1 MPNTDEA
8 IRPILSHNIPIVWG
22 DIAEGIEAVRAK
34 AGIDDPEQIFRRLCR
49 SEAFLFFV
57 PEGFFILLPVYRQVP
72 SVLVWVAYGKGTG
85 LIGKYLPKIESL
97 ARDIGAQQVEI
108 DSPRPGYRRLFKDW
122 TRNGSHYIRRLPL

>member
-22 DIAEGIEAVRAK
+22 DIADGIEAVRAK

-57 PEGFFILLPVYRQVP
+57 PEGFFILLPVCRQVP

-97 ARDIGAQQVEI
+97 ARDIGAEQLEFTS
-108 DSPRPGYRRLFKDW
+108 DRPGYRRVFRDW
-122 TRNGSHYIRRLPL
+122 QRTGQRYIRRLS

>member
-8 IRPILSHNIPIVWG
+8 IRPILPHNIPIVWG
-22 DIAEGIEAVRAK
+22 DIAEGIEAARAK
-34 AGIDDPEQIFRRLCR
+34 AGIDDPEQIFLRLCR

-97 ARDIGAQQVEI
+97 ARDIGAEQLEFTS
-108 DSPRPGYRRLFKDW
+108 DRPGYRRVFRDW
-122 TRNGSHYIRRLPL
+122 QRTGQRYIRRLS

>member
-8 IRPILSHNIPIVWG
+8 IRPILPHNIRIAWG
-22 DIAEGIEAVRAK
+22 DIAEGIESVRAK

-85 LIGKYLPKIESL
+85 LIGKHLPKIESL
-97 ARDIGAQQVEI
+97 ARDIGAEQLEFTS
-108 DSPRPGYRRLFKDW
+108 DRPGYRRVFRDW
-122 TRNGSHYIRRLPL
+122 QRTGQRYIRRLS